1 MELGHS
7 LTHSLTQV
15 EVSVWLMAEMDMKEE
30 KKSKANVPSR
40 DDDCVQ
46 QVWQRLLVVV
56 SSDLVQISPPLA
68 SVQLTKGLMI
78 KQSAAWRYRPG
89 TAVDLHWGGGVHRQN
104 DVLYRPS

>member
-1 MELGHS
+1 
-7 LTHSLTQV
+7 
-15 EVSVWLMAEMDMKEE
+15 MKEE

-46 QVWQRLLVVV
+46 QSRSDRQRLLVVV

-89 TAVDLHWGGGVHRQN
+89 TAVDLH
-104 DVLYRPS
+104 